1 MSAPILA
8 VQRFA
13 PESQADRVVVLL
25 HGVGSSGAAMAPLA
39 EALRPFL
46 PSALILAP
54 DGPHPFDGGAPG
66 APGRQWFSV
75 RQITPAE
82 RPARIEGALPSL
94 LEWLPKELAEAGLP
108 ASSLSLL
115 GFSQGAILSLSA
127 AALGLECAAI
137 VAFAGRLAHASKP
150 AAPNAPALYL
160 GHGEDDGVIAIEEG
174 ADAAARLKAAGY
186 AVTFERYE
194 GVGHVVPPVG
204 IEAAG
209 RFFPVTIHQQES
221 KTIDCHEPAKPA
233 AKNSG
238 R

>member
-82 RPARIEGALPSL
+82 RPSRIEGALPSL
-94 LEWLPKELAEAGLP
+94 LEWLPEELNAAGLP
-108 ASSLSLL
+108 ATAFSLV

-127 AALGLECAAI
+127 TALGLECAAV
-137 VAFAGRLAHASKP
+137 VAFAGRLAHAPKP
-150 AAPNAPALYL
+150 AGTESPSLYL
-160 GHGEDDGVIAIEEG
+160 GHGEDDGVIGIEEG

-186 AVTFERYE
+186 DLTFERYD
-194 GVGHVVPPVG
+194 GVGHMVPPIG
-204 IEAAG
+204 IAAAG
-209 RFFPVTIHQQES
+209 RFL
-221 KTIDCHEPAKPA
+221 A
-233 AKNSG
+233 G
-238 R
+238 RSLRPPIA